1 MILCR
6 KGRKIMSKLRDHFW
20 IWAHPTN
27 AMHLHVNKAPLS
39 KGVSTISPVDGLDY
53 IGATNLF
60 YCDFIR
66 DFDMRLEG
74 ERSKHVPEVGWA
86 IKFAATKPENVTKL
100 VTVAKEYPNIKHAI
114 FDDFFS
120 PSNTTNNFTNYTL
133 EQMAEIRDQLHAA
146 GLEFWVVF
154 YSENVEQFGIEKI
167 RPYLKMFDGVTY
179 WFWDEKDVADY
190 DKHIDLFLRETEGQK
205 RMIGCYLFNF
215 CTNAP
220 VDGKLVIEQL
230 EKERQ
235 MLKDGTI
242 QGVVLHT
249 NTVFGLKEPFE
260 AVEMCKAWMEE
271 HGDETI

>member
-1 MILCR
+1 MG
-6 KGRKIMSKLRDHFW
+6 KKLRDHYW

-39 KGVSTISPVDGLDY
+39 KGVSTISPVDGLEY
-53 IGATNLF
+53 IGATNLI
-60 YCDFIR
+60 YIDFIR
-66 DFDMRLEG
+66 KFDMYLEG
-74 ERSKHVPEVGWA
+74 ERSRHVPKVGWA
-86 IKFAATKPENVTKL
+86 IKQD
-100 VTVAKEYPNIKHAI
+100 VTVAKLTTVAKQYPNIKI
-114 FDDFFS
+114 GILDDFFA

-167 RPYLKMFDGVTY
+167 RPYLKMFDGVTF
-179 WFWDEKDVADY
+179 WFWDEKDVADF

-215 CTNAP
+215 ATNAP

-260 AVEMCKAWMEE
+260 AVEMCKQWMEE
-271 HGDETI
+271 HGDELI

>member
-1 MILCR
+1 MNE
-6 KGRKIMSKLRDHFW
+6 KKLRDQFW

-27 AMHLHVNKAPLS
+27 AMYPHVNSAPLR
-39 KGVSTISPVDGLDY
+39 KGVSTVSPVEGLDY
-53 IGATNLF
+53 IGATRLF
-60 YCDFIR
+60 YVDFIR

-74 ERSKHVPEVGWA
+74 ERSRHVPEVGWA
-86 IKFAATKPENVTKL
+86 VKAAATIPENVSRL
-100 VTVAKEYPNIKHAI
+100 ITVAKEYPNIKIGI

-120 PSNTTNNFTNYTL
+120 PSNTANNFTNYTM
-133 EQMAEIRDQLHAA
+133 EQMTEIRDQLHAA

-154 YSENVEQFGIEKI
+154 YSENVEQFGLERI
-167 RPYLKMFDGVTY
+167 RPYLKMFDGVTF

-190 DKHIDLFLRETEGQK
+190 DKHIEIFLRETEGQK

-215 CTNAP
+215 STNAP

-235 MLKDGTI
+235 MLRDGTI

-249 NTVFGLKEPFE
+249 NTLFGLKEPFE
-260 AVEMCKAWMEE
+260 AVEMCKEWMEKY
-271 HGDETI
+271 GDEIV

>member
-1 MILCR
+1 
-6 KGRKIMSKLRDHFW
+6 MSKLRDHFW

-27 AMHLHVNKAPLS
+27 AMHLHVNKAPLK

-53 IGATNLF
+53 IGATRLF
-60 YCDFIR
+60 YIDFIKQ
-66 DFDMRLEG
+66 FDMRLEG

-86 IKFAATKPENVTKL
+86 VKFAATKPENVDNLITI
-100 VTVAKEYPNIKHAI
+100 AKEYTNINKCI

-133 EQMAEIRDQLHAA
+133 EQMAAIRDKLHAA

-154 YSENVEQFGIEKI
+154 YSENVEQFGIERI
-167 RPYLKMFDGVTY
+167 RPYLKMFDGVTF

-190 DKHIDLFLRETEGQK
+190 DKHIELFLRETEGQK

-230 EKERQ
+230 EKERK

-260 AVEMCKAWMEE
+260 AVEMCRQWMQK
-271 HGDETI
+271 HGNETV

>member
-1 MILCR
+1 
-6 KGRKIMSKLRDHFW
+6 MSKLRDHFW

-27 AMHLHVNKAPLS
+27 AMHLHVNKAPLK
-39 KGVSTISPVDGLDY
+39 KGVSMISPVDGLDY

-60 YCDFIR
+60 YCDFRR

-74 ERSKHVPEVGWA
+74 ERSKHVPEVGWV

-133 EQMAEIRDQLHAA
+133 EQMQAIRDELHAA
-146 GLEFWVVF
+146 GIEFWAVF

-190 DKHIDLFLRETEGQK
+190 DKHIEMFFRETEGQK

-215 CTNAP
+215 ATNTEAS
-220 VDGKLVIEQL
+220 GKLVIEQL

-242 QGVVLHT
+242 QGVLLHT
-249 NTVFGLKEPFE
+249 NTLFGLKEPFE
-260 AVEMCKAWMEE
+260 AVEMCKQWMLE
-271 HGDETI
+271 HGDELI